1 MSEID
6 KKEYENARKCHIC
19 ECELGEDKVLDH
31 CHLTGKYRGAAHKD
45 CNSNFGI
52 PKFIP
57 IVFHNLSGY
66 DSHLFIK
73 NLGKTDGEITPIA
86 QNEERYISFTKKIVV
101 DEYIDK
107 SGEQKIVKREMR
119 FIDSIKFMSSSLDG
133 LVDNLT
139 KCGKC
144 EACKPG
150 DCIKRYIEDGKIIKY
165 EGVGKCGRCK
175 NCNLAESKCLSPSDK
190 YLTEVKKYF
199 EGEELNLTLRKGVYP
214 YDYIDSF
221 DKLNET
227 QLPPK
232 DAFFS
237 KLNDKDINEENY
249 QHAKNVWKTF
259 NMKTFREYH
268 DLYLKLDVLLLADV
282 FENFRDVCIK
292 NYGLDPAWYYT
303 SPGLSWD
310 AMLKLTKVKLELLT
324 DINMLLMFEQG
335 VRGGVSQISTRYAE
349 ANNPY
354 MKKYD
359 PNKPKKYIIYLDRN
373 NLYGEAMSKPLPT
386 HGFDWLLEEDYKNWR
401 NIPCILEVELEY
413 PEHLHD
419 LHNDYPLAPERLVVN
434 KVEKLIPNLKNKT
447 KYIVHRE
454 TLKLYES
461 LGLKVTKI
469 HRGIKF
475 NESAWLKP
483 YIERNTEFRA
493 QCEKRF

>member
-1 MSEID
+1 M
-6 KKEYENARKCHIC
+6 KE
-19 ECELGEDKVLDH
+19 D
-31 CHLTGKYRGAAHKD
+31 
-45 CNSNFGI
+45 
-52 PKFIP
+52 
-57 IVFHNLSGY
+57 
-66 DSHLFIK
+66 
-73 NLGKTDGEITPIA
+73 
-86 QNEERYISFTKKIVV
+86 
-101 DEYIDK
+101 
-107 SGEQKIVKREMR
+107 
-119 FIDSIKFMSSSLDG
+119 
-133 LVDNLT
+133 
-139 KCGKC
+139 
-144 EACKPG
+144 
-150 DCIKRYIEDGKIIKY
+150 
-165 EGVGKCGRCK
+165 
-175 NCNLAESKCLSPSDK
+175 
-190 YLTEVKKYF
+190 
-199 EGEELNLTLRKGVYP
+199 
-214 YDYIDSF
+214 
-221 DKLNET
+221 
-227 QLPPK
+227 
-232 DAFFS
+232 
-237 KLNDKDINEENY
+237 Y

-268 DLYLKLDVLLLADV
+268 DLYLKLDVLLLSDV

-303 SPGLSWD
+303 SPSLSWD

-386 HGFDWLLEEDYKNWR
+386 HGFKWFEEEDFENWR
-401 NIPCILEVELEY
+401 DIPCIIEVDLEY
-413 PEHLHD
+413 PKHLHD

-434 KVEKLIPNLKNKT
+434 KVLKLIPNLKNKT

-483 YIERNTEFRA
+483 YIDLNTKLRSQAKNDFEKDFFKLMNNSVFGKTMENIRKRVDIHLVTNKEDAEKLTIKPNFNHFTIFSEDLAAIHMNKTRLTFNKPVYLGMCILDLSKAIMYEFHYNYIKNKYG
-493 QCEKRF
+493 EKAKLLFTDTDSLVYVIETEDFYKDISPDVRKMFDTSNYPKNHPSGGYSYGYE